1 MLDIVVFSNQDGR
14 VLVMDQRIERVLE
27 HVVADYIRTAEP
39 VSSGA
44 VVASHKI
51 PMSSATVRNWF
62 ATLED
67 EGYLIQPH
75 TSAGRVPSTKA
86 YEWYVARLGAAV
98 PSDAEQKLVI
108 AAMADGEDADG
119 NAKRIA
125 KASAEYVGTAIL
137 VGTNESDAYYT
148 GLTSLFSQPEFSD
161 WARVVSMGSVLDRLD
176 RELAAL
182 RSKTYTE
189 PTALIGGS
197 CPFGNGCATVVL
209 TLSRKTI
216 IAAFGPMRMDY
227 RKARNVLAAANAVL
241 NQ

>member
-1 MLDIVVFSNQDGR
+1 
-14 VLVMDQRIERVLE
+14 MDQRIERVLE

-67 EGYLIQPH
+67 EGYLVQPH
-75 TSAGRVPSTKA
+75 TSAGRIPSTKA
-86 YEWYVARLGAAV
+86 YEWYVERLGDASPSAA
-98 PSDAEQKLVI
+98 ERKLVSGSI
-108 AAMADGEDADG
+108 LEDDGIDA
-119 NAKRIA
+119 NAKRVA
-125 KASAEYVGTAIL
+125 KACAEYVGAAML

-148 GLTSLFSQPEFSD
+148 GLTSLFSQPEFHD

-182 RSKTYTE
+182 RDRTFAE
-189 PTALIGGS
+189 PTALIGGT
-197 CPFGNGCATVVL
+197 CPFGSGCATVVM
-209 TLSRKTI
+209 TLHGRTL
-216 IAAFGPMRMDY
+216 IAAFGPVRMDY
-227 RKARNVLAAANAVL
+227 RKARNVLAAAKSAMISMK
-241 NQ
+241 